1 MDDLSLFKKA
11 KEDDSNSF
19 RILFDRYYPALC
31 RYSDHL
37 INDHLI
43 AEEVVSSVFTNVWKK
58 RVDIEIEYNLSTY
71 LYRAVHN
78 QSINYLKRKRG
89 YYLDMET
96 LHPAIF
102 GSWNNTEEEMNFKE
116 LESKVESLIKS
127 MPSQRQ
133 KIFRMNKI
141 DCMKYAEIAEVLSIS
156 IFTVQNHM
164 SAAAKY
170 MSGFYHQLQN

>member
-102 GSWNNTEEEMNFKE
+102 GSWNNTEEEMN
-116 LESKVESLIKS
+116 
-127 MPSQRQ
+127 
-133 KIFRMNKI
+133 
-141 DCMKYAEIAEVLSIS
+141 
-156 IFTVQNHM
+156 
-164 SAAAKY
+164 
-170 MSGFYHQLQN
+170 